1 MTGFALAH
9 IDVTMVAE
17 IWPTSAMT
25 ERVKGMP
32 MMANKMQNT
41 RPPVVTGAMLP

>member
-17 IWPTSAMT
+17 IWPTSAIT